1 MKKILVLALALAS
14 AFAFAAPRPRGCGL
28 RPGAWH
34 RTPPRHHHYG
44 HRGDRAAPLVGF
56 AAGAAVGSI
65 VASSP
70 RPVVRTTV
78 VQAVPVQLVPM
89 QPTQMQLV
97 PMQPTAVVAAPPAG
111 YVNQQVWVPG
121 RYTDVIQPNGVVVRA
136 WTPGR
141 WENRVVP
148 VAR

>member
-14 AFAFAAPRPRGCGL
+14 AFAFAALRPRGCGP

-34 RTPPRHHHYG
+34 RPPPRHHHYG
-44 HRGDRAAPLVGF
+44 HRGGPVAPLVGF

-65 VASSP
+65 IASSP
-70 RPVVRTTV
+70 RPAVRTVV
-78 VQAVPVQLVPM
+78 VQAVPIQLVP
-89 QPTQMQLV
+89 MQLV

-121 RYTDVIQPNGVVVRA
+121 RYTDVIQPDGRVVRV

-141 WENRVVP
+141 WESRMVP

>member
-44 HRGDRAAPLVGF
+44 HRGGRAAPLVGF

-65 VASSP
+65 IASSS

-78 VQAVPVQLVPM
+78 VQAVPV
-89 QPTQMQLV
+89 QLV

-121 RYTDVIQPNGVVVRA
+121 HYTDVIQPNGAVVRV
-136 WTPGR
+136 WTPGH
-141 WENRVVP
+141 WESRVVP
-148 VAR
+148 ARITWRP

>member
-44 HRGDRAAPLVGF
+44 HRGGRAAPLVGF

-78 VQAVPVQLVPM
+78 VQAVPVLAVPVL
-89 QPTQMQLV
+89 LV

-111 YVNQQVWVPG
+111 YVNRQVWVPG
-121 RYTDVIQPNGVVVRA
+121 RYTDVIQPNGAAVRV
-136 WTPGR
+136 WTPGH
-141 WENRVVP
+141 WENMVVP

>member
-14 AFAFAAPRPRGCGL
+14 AFAFAAPCPRGCGL

-34 RTPPRHHHYG
+34 CTPPRHHHYR
-44 HRGDRAAPLVGF
+44 HRGDRAASLVRF

-65 VASSP
+65 IASSS
-70 RPVVRTTV
+70 RPVVQTTV

-89 QPTQMQLV
+89 RLV

-111 YVNQQVWVPG
+111 YVNRQVWVPG
-121 RYTDVIQPNGVVVRA
+121 RYTDVIQPNGAVVRV
-136 WTPGR
+136 WTPGH
-141 WENRVVP
+141 WENMVVP

>member
-14 AFAFAAPRPRGCGL
+14 AFAFAAPRPRGCGP
-28 RPGAWH
+28 RSGVWH
-34 RTPPRHHHYG
+34 RPPPRHHHYG
-44 HRGDRAAPLVGF
+44 HRGGPVAPFVGF

-65 VASSP
+65 IASSS
-70 RPVVRTTV
+70 RPAAQTTV
-78 VQAVPVQLVPM
+78 VQAVPIQLVPM
-89 QPTQMQLV
+89 QPTV
-97 PMQPTAVVAAPPAG
+97 VVAAPPVG

-121 RYTDVIQPNGVVVRA
+121 RYTDVIQPDGRVVRV

-141 WENRVVP
+141 WESRVVP